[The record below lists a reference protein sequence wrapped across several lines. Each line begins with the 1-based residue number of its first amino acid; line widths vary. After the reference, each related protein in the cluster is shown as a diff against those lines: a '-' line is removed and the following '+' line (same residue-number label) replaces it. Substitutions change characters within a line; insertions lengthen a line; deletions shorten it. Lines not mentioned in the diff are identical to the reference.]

1 MYPNDDYD
9 LGGTSEIVFDGPI
22 DGINGS
28 MVPESDQYQY
38 AGMSTYAGGPEQD
51 LGTFYGG
58 QPMGNGQFYGGQP
71 EAMIQAPEIY
81 MLRSKILEL
90 SRSLAMEIES
100 HKQTESKTSEYITQL
115 KKSSRILEGSPI
127 LKSLKRP
134 RDKQK

>member
-1 MYPNDDYD
+1 
-9 LGGTSEIVFDGPI
+9 
-22 DGINGS
+22 
-28 MVPESDQYQY
+28 
-38 AGMSTYAGGPEQD
+38 
-51 LGTFYGG
+51 
-58 QPMGNGQFYGGQP
+58 MGNGQFYGGQP

-100 HKQTESKTSEYITQL
+100 HKQTESKTCEYITQL